1 MALPTPELRLLPQ
14 NKERMQSGLLKP
26 STLWHFLTT
35 AWGVSR
41 REEGRRWGAGRG
53 HRVPTE
59 VSFLSTWVARRFREQ
74 TGTVEGCV

>member
-14 NKERMQSGLLKP
+14 NKKRMQSGVLKP

-41 REEGRRWGAGRG
+41 REEGRRWGAG
-53 HRVPTE
+53 
-59 VSFLSTWVARRFREQ
+59 
-74 TGTVEGCV
+74 EGASCTH